1 MPRNPSLE
9 NAPNLDDWIVFEA
22 DGRVTVRSGKVDIG
36 QHVSTAVATIA
47 AEELDIDPAR
57 IDVPIAITGIA
68 PNEGITSGSMSMET
82 SGEAVRRAAATAKR
96 HLLGLAAEALE
107 ADAGALEVNDGLV
120 RVADSNKT
128 ISYWEL
134 MEAKAF
140 DIEVDEDIDLKSP
153 DQFKYMG
160 RKTVAREMQDIVTGG
175 HMFVH
180 DMVWPDMLH
189 ARLVRPPH
197 YWAKLKSI
205 DEGAGERLG
214 AQGLELVVN
223 GSFIAVAGPDE
234 WTAVKAAE
242 RLANDITWNMGDGLK
257 SQDVFDSLLGNPRL
271 SFPVVDG
278 VPQEEDVP
286 PLGNP
291 PADAV
296 LTLSAHF
303 ERPYTMHGS
312 IAPSSA
318 GAIFEDGKLTVW
330 THSQGIYLLRMSMAD
345 ALQME
350 PGDVTLHHALGS
362 GCYGHNGADD
372 AALDAA
378 LIAREIPGKQIL
390 VKWTRDDEHAWE
402 PYSSAMAMRLRASID
417 DDGRII
423 DWSHETYSDT
433 HVMRPRPG
441 ANRAGAARLLAMR
454 MVANPLAAPVPEPAM
469 GFHIGIHRNLDPLYE
484 FPERRLVK
492 NLVRDLPLR
501 TSAMRTLGAY
511 SNVFA
516 IESFMDELAE
526 AAGADPVEFRLNH
539 LSDERGRD
547 CIEAAAKALRGDAEE
562 PPEGRG
568 WGFGFA
574 RYKNVQA
581 YAAVGIELEV
591 TDAAEVKLHRA
602 VIAADAGQ
610 VVDPDG
616 LAAQMEGGLIQA
628 ASWALYE
635 EVTFD
640 QDGITSRDWDS
651 YPIMRFDN
659 VPEIEVILMERPN
672 APFLGAGEA
681 SSGPAGAAIA
691 NAIYNVAGIRMRR
704 LPLTP
709 DAIRSAAMA

>member
-1 MPRNPSLE
+1 MRRNPSLE
-9 NAPNLDDWIVFEA
+9 NSPNLDDWIAIEP

-36 QHVSTAVATIA
+36 QHVSTAVAIIA
-47 AEELDIDPAR
+47 AEELDIEPAR
-57 IDVPIAITGIA
+57 IDVPIAVTGIA

-82 SGEAVRRAAATAKR
+82 SGEAVRRAAAMARR
-96 HLLGLAAEALE
+96 HLLGLAADALA
-107 ADAGALEVNDGLV
+107 ADPGDLEVHDGLV
-120 RVADSNKT
+120 RAADSNRT

-134 MEAKAF
+134 MGSQDF
-140 DIEVDEDIDLKSP
+140 GIEVDEDIALKSP
-153 DQFKYMG
+153 DKFKFMG
-160 RKTVAREMQDIVTGG
+160 QKTIAREMSGIVTGA
-175 HMFVH
+175 HIFVH

-197 YWAKLKSI
+197 YWAKLKSLA
-205 DEGAGERLG
+205 DGAGGRLKD
-214 AQGLELVVN
+214 QGLELVVD
-223 GSFIAVAGPDE
+223 GSFVAVAGADE
-234 WTAVKAAE
+234 WAAVKAAE
-242 RLANDITWNMGDGLK
+242 RLANDIEWDMGDGLDAG
-257 SQDVFDSLLGNPRL
+257 DVFANLLGNARVAM
-271 SFPVVDG
+271 PVIDG
-278 VPQEEDVP
+278 VPQQKDVP
-286 PLGNP
+286 PLGDP
-291 PADAV
+291 PGHAA

-318 GAIFEDGKLTVW
+318 AALFEGGKLTVW
-330 THSQGIYLLRMSMAD
+330 THSQGIYLLRLALAD

-350 PGDVTLHHALGS
+350 PAEVTLHHALGS

-372 AALDAA
+372 VALDAA
-378 LIAREIPGKQIL
+378 LIAREFPGRPIL
-390 VKWTRDDEHAWE
+390 AKWTRDDEHAWE
-402 PYSSAMAMRLRASID
+402 PYSPAMAMRLRASLG

-454 MVANPLAAPVPEPAM
+454 LVADPLDAPVAEPAM
-469 GFHIGIHRNLDPLYE
+469 GFHIGIHRNLDPLYD
-484 FPERRLVK
+484 FPQRRLVK

-526 AAGADPVEFRLNH
+526 AAGADAVEFRLMH
-539 LSDERGRD
+539 LRDGRARD
-547 CIEAAAKALRGDAEE
+547 VLEAAAKALRAGAEA

-574 RYKNVQA
+574 RYKNVQS

-610 VVDPDG
+610 VVDADG
-616 LAAQMEGGLIQA
+616 LSAQMEGGLIQA

-635 EVTFD
+635 QVTYD
-640 QDGITSRDWDS
+640 RDGITSRDWDS
-651 YPIMRFDN
+651 YPILRFNN
-659 VPEIEVILMERPN
+659 VPDIEVVLMERPN

-681 SSGPAGAAIA
+681 SAGPAGAAIA
-691 NAIYNVAGIRMRR
+691 NAVYHAAGIRMRR

-709 DAIRSAAMA
+709 DAIRRAALA

>member
-9 NAPNLDDWIVFEA
+9 NSPNLDDWIIFA
-22 DGRVTVRSGKVDIG
+22 GGNRVTVRSGKVDIG
-36 QHVSTAVATIA
+36 QHVSTAIATIA
-47 AEELDIDPAR
+47 AEELNVDPAC
-57 IDVPIAITGIA
+57 IDVPIAVTGIA

-82 SGEAVRRAAATAKR
+82 SGEAVRKAAATAHR
-96 HLLGLAAEALE
+96 HLLSLAAGVLE
-107 ADAGALEVNDGLV
+107 ADEGDLEVEDGLV
-120 RVADSNKT
+120 RVADTNK
-128 ISYWEL
+128 IVSYWEL
-134 MEAKAF
+134 MQDKEF
-140 DIEVDEDIDLKSP
+140 GIEVDEDIALKSP
-153 DQFKYMG
+153 SRFKYMG
-160 RKTVAREMQDIVTGG
+160 KKTVAKEMRAIVTGA
-175 HMFVH
+175 HTFVH
-180 DMVWPDMLH
+180 DMTWPNMLH

-205 DEGAGERLG
+205 KDNAGKRL
-214 AQGLELVVN
+214 AEQGITLVVN
-223 GSFIAVAGPDE
+223 GSFIAVAGEDE
-234 WTAVKAAE
+234 WSVVKAAE
-242 RLANDITWNMGDGLK
+242 RLKGEIIWDRGEGLA
-257 SQDVFDSLLGNPRL
+257 SEDLFDSLVANKRL

-278 VPQEEDVP
+278 IPREESVP
-286 PLGNP
+286 PLAAP
-291 PADAV
+291 PTGAA
-296 LTLSAHF
+296 LTLTAQF

-318 GAIFEDGKLTVW
+318 AAIYLDDKLTAW
-330 THSQGIYLLRMSMAD
+330 THSQGIYLLRISMAD
-345 ALQME
+345 ALEME
-350 PGDVTLHHALGS
+350 PDDVTLHHALGS

-372 AALDAA
+372 VALDAA
-378 LIAREIPGKQIL
+378 LIARKIPGHHVL

-402 PYSSAMAMRLRASID
+402 PYSPAMAMRLRASIG
-417 DDGRII
+417 DDGKVM

-454 MVANPLAAPVPEPAM
+454 FVTDPLPAPVSEPAM
-469 GFHIGIHRNLDPLYE
+469 GFHIGIHRNLDPLYD

-516 IESFMDELAE
+516 IESFMDELAQAASADPVDFRLAHLSDDRARDVVE
-526 AAGADPVEFRLNH
+526 AAG
-539 LSDERGRD
+539 
-547 CIEAAAKALRGDAEE
+547 KALRGGASDA
-562 PPEGRG
+562 PEGRG

-574 RYKNVQA
+574 RYKNVQS

-616 LAAQMEGGLIQA
+616 LSAQMEGGLIQA
-628 ASWALYE
+628 ASWTLYE

-640 QDGITSRDWDS
+640 GGGITSRDWDT

-659 VPEIEVILMERPN
+659 IPEIEVILMERPN

-681 SSGPAGAAIA
+681 SSGPSGAAIA
-691 NAIYNVAGIRMRR
+691 NAVYDATGIRLRR
-704 LPLTP
+704 LPMTP
-709 DAIRSAAMA
+709 ENIRRTAMD

>member
-9 NAPNLDDWIVFEA
+9 NHPKLDDWIEI
-22 DGRVTVRSGKVDIG
+22 GSGERVTVRSGKVDIG
-36 QHVSTAVATIA
+36 QHVTTAVALIA
-47 AEELDIDPAR
+47 AEELDIEPDR
-57 IDVPIAITGIA
+57 IDIPIAVTGIA
-68 PNEGITSGSMSMET
+68 PNEGITSGSMSMEQ
-82 SGEAVRRAAATAKR
+82 SGEAVRRAAATARR
-96 HLLGLAAEALE
+96 HLLGLAAETLE
-107 ADAGALEVNDGLV
+107 ADAGELEVNDGLI
-120 RVADSNKT
+120 RVAGTNRT
-128 ISYWEL
+128 TTYWEL
-134 MEAKAF
+134 MQGRQF
-140 DIEVDEDIDLKSP
+140 GIDVDEDIELKSP
-153 DQFKYMG
+153 DQFKHMG
-160 RKTVAREMQDIVTGG
+160 QKTIAREMPGIVTGA
-175 HMFVH
+175 HTFVH
-180 DMVWPDMLH
+180 DMTWPDMLH

-205 DEGAGERLG
+205 AGDAEKRLAG
-214 AQGLELVVN
+214 QGLELVVD
-223 GSFIAVAGPDE
+223 GSFIAVAGEDE
-234 WTAVKAAE
+234 YAAVKAAE
-242 RLANDITWNMGDGLK
+242 RLKNDTEWDMGDGLK
-257 SQDVFDSLLGNPRL
+257 PQDVFQSLTENERVAL
-271 SFPVVDG
+271 PVIDG
-278 VPQEEDVP
+278 IPQEQPVP
-286 PLGNP
+286 ELGDP
-291 PADAV
+291 PASTAI
-296 LTLSAHF
+296 TLSARY

-318 GAIFEDGKLTVW
+318 AAIFEDGKLSVW
-330 THSQGIYLLRMSMAD
+330 SHSQGIYLLRIAMAD
-345 ALQME
+345 ALRME
-350 PGDVTLHHALGS
+350 PVDVTLHHALGS

-372 AALDAA
+372 VALDAA
-378 LIAREIPGKQIL
+378 LIARALPGRHIL
-390 VKWTRDDEHAWE
+390 VKGTRDDEHAWE
-402 PYSSAMAMRLRASID
+402 PYSPAMAMQLRASVNG
-417 DDGRII
+417 DGLVT

-454 MVANPLAAPVPEPAM
+454 MVENPLDAPLAEPAM
-469 GFHIGIHRNLDPLYE
+469 GFHIGIHRNLDPLYD

-526 AAGADPVEFRLNH
+526 AAGTDPVEFRLKH
-539 LSDERGRD
+539 LGDARARD
-547 CIEAAAKALRGDAEE
+547 CLEAADKALRGTAET

-574 RYKNVQA
+574 RYKNVQS

-591 TDAAEVKLHRA
+591 TDIAEVKLHRA

-616 LAAQMEGGLIQA
+616 LSAQMEGGLIQA

-635 EVTFD
+635 QVTFD
-640 QDGITSRDWDS
+640 KDGITSRDWDS
-651 YPIMRFDN
+651 YPILRFGN
-659 VPEIEVILMERPN
+659 VPEIEVILMRRPN

-691 NAIYNVAGIRMRR
+691 NAVHNATGIRLRR

-709 DAIRSAAMA
+709 DAIRAAAMA

>member
-9 NAPNLDDWIVFEA
+9 NSPNLDEWIVFED

-47 AEELDIDPAR
+47 AEELDIEPAC

-96 HLLGLAAEALE
+96 HLLGLAAAAL
-107 ADAGALEVNDGLV
+107 DAEISTLEVNDGLV

-134 MEAKAF
+134 MSGKAF
-140 DIEVDEDIDLKSP
+140 EIEVDEDIDLKSP

-160 RKTVAREMQDIVTGG
+160 VKTVAKEMRDIVTGG

-205 DEGAGERLG
+205 DEGAGERLTE
-214 AQGLELVVN
+214 QGLELVVN
-223 GSFIAVAGPDE
+223 GSFIAVAGSDE

-242 RLANDITWNMGDGLK
+242 RLANDVSWNMGDGLK
-257 SQDVFDSLLGNPRL
+257 SQDVFDSLLSNRREA
-271 SFPVVDG
+271 FPVVGG
-278 VPQEEDVP
+278 VPQEQDVP

-291 PADAV
+291 PADAR
-296 LTLSAHF
+296 LTLAAHY

-318 GAIFEDGKLTVW
+318 AAIFEDGKLTVW
-330 THSQGIYLLRMSMAD
+330 THSQGIYLLRISMSD

-350 PGDVTLHHALGS
+350 PADITLHHALGS

-372 AALDAA
+372 VALDAA
-378 LIAREIPGKQIL
+378 LVARQIPGRHIL

-402 PYSSAMAMRLRASID
+402 PYSPAMAMRLRASLG
-417 DDGRII
+417 DDGQVIE
-423 DWSHETYSDT
+423 WSHETYSDT
-433 HVMRPRPG
+433 HIMRPRPG

-454 MVANPLAAPVPEPAM
+454 MVENPLDAPVAEPAM
-469 GFHIGIHRNLDPLYE
+469 GFHIGIHRNLDPLYD
-484 FPERRLVK
+484 FPERRLIK

-526 AAGADPVEFRLNH
+526 AAGADPVEFRLSH

-547 CIEAAAKALRGDAEE
+547 CIEAAAKALRGGAEE

-616 LAAQMEGGLIQA
+616 LSAQMEGGLIQA

-640 QDGITSRDWDS
+640 QDGITSRDWDT

-659 VPEIEVILMERPN
+659 VPDIEVILMQRPN